1 MAERAPIHTVE
12 LDSYVPAYLQLAR
25 SLEERILSGELK
37 AGTRIPTES
46 ELCCDWGLSRMTVR
60 RAIGALSE
68 RGLVRGE
75 RGRGTFVINP
85 RTEGGVF
92 LIPDFYEE
100 MRSADS
106 RYEVTLLGVKVVPA
120 GRKAA
125 SMLNLRKSQNV
136 LYIERVLEEAGE
148 PLVFDRKYLLYDWQQ
163 PLLEAELG
171 HGDPASLFERS
182 PDMSPVRADLRLTA
196 TVLNEREARLLNS
209 SEGLPAFCM
218 EQEIYA
224 ANARRVA
231 WGWHIYRGDKFSFS
245 SLDRGL

>member
-1 MAERAPIHTVE
+1 MVERAPIHTVE

-60 RAIGALSE
+60 RAIGVLSE
-68 RGLVRGE
+68 RCLVRSE

-100 MRSADS
+100 MRSTDS
-106 RYEVTLLGVKVVPA
+106 GYNVTLLGVKVVSA
-120 GRKAA
+120 GKKAA
-125 SMLNLRKSQNV
+125 VMLDLRKGQSV
-136 LYIERVLEEAGE
+136 LYIERILEERCE
-148 PLVFDRKYLLYDWQQ
+148 PLVFDRKYLLFDGRQ

-182 PDMSPVRADLRLTA
+182 PDMSPVRADLHLTA
-196 TVLNEREARLLNS
+196 TILNEREARLLNS
-209 SEGLPAFCM
+209 DRGAPAFCM

-224 ANARRVA
+224 ANDRRVA

-245 SLDRGL
+245 SLGRGL